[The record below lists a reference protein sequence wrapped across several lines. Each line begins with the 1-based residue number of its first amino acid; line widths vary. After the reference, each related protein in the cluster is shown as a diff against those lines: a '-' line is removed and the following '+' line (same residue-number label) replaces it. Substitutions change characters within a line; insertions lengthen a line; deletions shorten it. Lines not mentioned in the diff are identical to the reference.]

1 MPEGFRLVPALQ
13 LDELASYHQDV
24 EASLRLYFSP
34 SNPTYDERFVGRR
47 EDDVRQ
53 ELKSRIEE
61 SETRSALVLL
71 TRLEASFKVDFDIRC
86 KKRKKD
92 PLSRHFREV
101 EKKRKKRVHLVED
114 ILEGWKVH
122 HSELFRQ
129 IGDLPSAFKFRNW
142 VAHGRYWEPGRK
154 YDFAYVHVI
163 AKAIIAK
170 FPLFKEGAV

>member
-1 MPEGFRLVPALQ
+1 M
-13 LDELASYHQDV
+13 
-24 EASLRLYFSP
+24 RLYFSP

-92 PLSRHFREV
+92 PLSRHLREV
-101 EKKRKKRVHLVED
+101 EKKRKERPHLVVD

-122 HSELFRQ
+122 HTELSGA
-129 IGDLPSAFKFRNW
+129 IGELRGAFKVRHW
-142 VAHGRYWEPGRK
+142 LAHGRYRVPSPNYNYYSIRR
-154 YDFAYVHVI
+154 I
-163 AKAIIAK
+163 ADGIINE

>member
-1 MPEGFRLVPALQ
+1 M
-13 LDELASYHQDV
+13 
-24 EASLRLYFSP
+24 RLYFSP

-92 PLSRHFREV
+92 PLSRHLREV

-142 VAHGRYWEPGRK
+142 VAHGRYRVPSPNYNYYSIRR
-154 YDFAYVHVI
+154 I
-163 AKAIIAK
+163 ADGIINE